1 METIESL
8 KHTKW
13 DCMFHVVFIP
23 KNRRKV
29 LYGQL
34 RMHLGEVFLGFA
46 EHKERRI
53 EEGNLMA
60 DHVHL
65 TIAILPKFA
74 VSIVVGYITGK
85 SAMQLA

>member
-1 METIESL
+1 
-8 KHTKW
+8 
-13 DCMFHVVFIP
+13 
-23 KNRRKV
+23 
-29 LYGQL
+29 
-34 RMHLGEVFLGFA
+34 MHLGEVFLGFA